1 MLLEKLIWIVT
12 TRTVFYI
19 DEGNLVCV
27 DYCFSFFHYGG
38 TFKLI
43 DMHEPGFDDDT
54 PDMVEDHKEFCPCDE
69 CCYPDAPIFTRE
81 EMDQMWKEFAI
92 AVTDN
97 PDDLDLPW

>member
-1 MLLEKLIWIVT
+1 
-12 TRTVFYI
+12 
-19 DEGNLVCV
+19 
-27 DYCFSFFHYGG
+27 
-38 TFKLI
+38 
-43 DMHEPGFDDDT
+43 MHEPGFDDDP